1 MNLITNAFYVVDEK
15 KKSGIPGYEPIISV
29 STKLSPLLGR
39 GVGGEVSITVKD
51 NGNGIPQK
59 ILDKIFQP
67 FFTTKPTG
75 QGTGLG
81 LSLSYDIVKAHGG
94 ELKVET
100 KEGEGSEFI
109 IQLPVV

>member
-1 MNLITNAFYVVDEK
+1 MK
-15 KKSGIPGYEPIISV
+15 ISNMKRAV
-29 STKLSPLLGR
+29 LLPTSPF
-39 GVGGEVSITVKD
+39 VPPTFFS
-51 NGNGIPQK
+51 
-59 ILDKIFQP
+59 P

-100 KEGEGSEFI
+100 KEGEGSGFV

>member
-1 MNLITNAFYVVDEK
+1 MVKIITK
-15 KKSGIPGYEPIISV
+15 KLFDKIELKVI
-29 STKLSPLLGR
+29 
-39 GVGGEVSITVKD
+39 D
-51 NGNGIPQK
+51 NGVGIPQK

-75 QGTGLG
+75 EGTGLG

-109 IQLPVV
+109 IQLPV